1 MRQTKTL
8 VVLTCDAH
16 DGEVEADET
25 VSFTVGDTSYEME
38 LCAEHRAQFHE
49 AVSQW
54 TAIARPVQARRRRTP
69 ATAESTRGSRGGGG
83 SRDAD
88 DSQGAVRADNGVRE
102 TGDDME
108 AVDWGAVRSWAIA
121 HGYEVSARGRVAKDV
136 LDAYLEAQQ
145 PAR

>member
-25 VSFTVGDTSYEME
+25 VSFSVGDTSYEME
-38 LCAEHRAQFHE
+38 LCADHRAQFHE
-49 AVSQW
+49 AIGQW
-54 TAIARPVQARRRRTP
+54 TALARPVQARRRRTL
-69 ATAESTRGSRGGGG
+69 ATAESAKGSRGGGG
-83 SRDAD
+83 SREAD
-88 DSQGAVRADNGVRE
+88 DSRDFARSNGTSHE
-102 TGDDME
+102 AGDDME

-145 PAR
+145 AGR

>member
-49 AVSQW
+49 AISQW
-54 TAIARPVQARRRRTP
+54 TAVARPVQARRRRTP
-69 ATAESTRGSRGGGG
+69 ATAESTRRSSGG
-83 SRDAD
+83 SRDTEGN
-88 DSQGAVRADNGVRE
+88 QGVVRADNGVRE
-102 TGDDME
+102 VGDDME
-108 AVDWGAVRSWAIA
+108 VVDWGAVRSWAIA

-136 LDAYLEAQQ
+136 LDAYFEAQQ